1 MIDQCDISLICT
13 ICYSIHEDAS
23 FLTSCGHEFCDSCIR
38 QWIDH
43 AGSNPTCPM
52 CRLPTSS
59 SNVKPSHI
67 IRGLIHE
74 FRTEQNNEYGHLL
87 TSPHFDVD
95 KDITDRFSR
104 LLNGNDELLKWVL
117 IVRKKGFFLCNLPPD
132 VVQLLKKNSQSLLY
146 SNNPFKR
153 L

>member
-104 LLNGNDELLKWVL
+104 LLNGNAKDSSL
-117 IVRKKGFFLCNLPPD
+117 IQTESRDIKA
-132 VVQLLKKNSQSLLY
+132 VVHNSSGNNQSRQKN
-146 SNNPFKR
+146 P
-153 L
+153 